1 MIPVTEAEVLRIA
14 RDLLSKGEKVSINKI
29 RAVLGHGS
37 YSTIM
42 EILDRNGIKTVKTR
56 ISRNSDSSADGE
68 RLEVLRQLQK
78 TIIKEQCHNESLKT
92 RLHQLR
98 DTSVIEN
105 IVLLN
110 LVKTILVKHLSPD
123 SEIIRFLPEDE
134 IKWKFLKHHGDFART
149 TVENMERML
158 IEDFIKNLQTLKNNV
173 HELHLNGDYQS
184 LTNIEKMLKD
194 LLNRSRNDG
203 VYNY

>member
-134 IKWKFLKHHGDFART
+134 IKWKFLKQHGDFART

-158 IEDFIKNLQTLKNNV
+158 IEDFIKNLQTLKKNV